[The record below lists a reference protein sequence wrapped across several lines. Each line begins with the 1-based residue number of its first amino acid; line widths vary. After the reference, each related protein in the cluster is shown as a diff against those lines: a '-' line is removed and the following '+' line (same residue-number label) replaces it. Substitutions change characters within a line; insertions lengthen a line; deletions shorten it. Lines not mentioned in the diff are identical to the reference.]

1 HAMSCGDLI
10 VTTWLLGSTCTPVHA
25 FGREFAAGLSNLV
38 SIIQPEGIRTGTVTI
53 ARATAR
59 SSQYTSYAI
68 ALETRRFT
76 SCTDCIAGPLLLPSH
91 SLLFS
96 FARKVQGKCILVE
109 RFCE

>member
-1 HAMSCGDLI
+1 MSCGDLI
-10 VTTWLLGSTCTPVHA
+10 VTTGLLGSTCTPVHA

-53 ARATAR
+53 TRATAR
-59 SSQYTSYAI
+59 SYQYTSYAI